1 MLLKYLEK
9 ALAESFAQV
18 AVHGLRELMTGIAFP
33 VRNGYV
39 SLFVK
44 TVTRHGVVMPIAPEA
59 AGLYMG
65 SVNVKNWLWDV
76 YFSPQR
82 PD

>member
-1 MLLKYLEK
+1 MEK

-44 TVTRHGVVMPIAPEA
+44 TVTRNGVVMPIAPEA
-59 AGLYMG
+59 AGLYLG